1 MKRFLQFRLG
11 CHSLPIAAGRFA
23 GAAHVARAHRVC
35 LACNSGAVGDEM
47 HLVFECT
54 ALASLRSRYAYLST
68 GATDTMRSFFAQPEP
83 MGVFHYVVD
92 CLDFMMI

>member
-1 MKRFLQFRLG
+1 MQRFLQFRLG

-35 LACNSGAVGDEM
+35 LACNSGAVGDER

-54 ALASLRSRYAYLST
+54 ALASLRSRYAYLFT
-68 GATDTMRSFFAQPEP
+68 GATDTMRSFFAQPDH